1 MDTGSDPPGP
11 DARLRRPPPAPP
23 PSSGGRAFR
32 RDDWTLFRNLPTL
45 AQKAGVPVERLPRV
59 VLKELVDNAYDAV
72 DAVADGDGDDD
83 EGDRVRWGLL
93 KRENGFFV
101 EDDGSGMGAPEQ
113 VAELFSINRPLC
125 SSKLLRLP
133 TRGALGN
140 GLRVVAGA
148 VLATGGSLV
157 VSTSGRR
164 IRLVP
169 RDSDGKSTAEV
180 LDAWD
185 GVGTR
190 VEVRLGGSLR
200 VKWYDM
206 EFGLRAAVFVG
217 GKRYKGRT
225 SPYWFDS
232 DSFYE
237 LCRAAGTRSVRE
249 LVSTFDGCSGSRKAG
264 ALAAGHHG
272 RLASSLTRDEAE
284 RLLSGLRAASKE
296 VRPQRLGYVGNTLA
310 QLPRAYKRL
319 TGTFSRRPGRGRIP
333 AEIPY
338 ALEAWAELTDDD
350 ESPEMLVSINRSPV
364 VADVEAR
371 HEKTGLIVHG
381 CGLGHRIEVGRRPV
395 RVWLNLTTPY
405 MPITSDGKEPDLRP
419 FLGEIYRAVKA
430 VARRAKRH
438 ARDEGGSGSRSET
451 KRGIIVAS
459 LGEAV
464 SKASG
469 GGKYRFSLRQ
479 LFYAVR
485 PYVLEQL
492 QEEPSYDYFS
502 QVVTDYEGEHG
513 DIPGMYRDNRGL
525 VYHPH
530 LRREI
535 PLGTRTVE
543 DYERPAWTFNKILY
557 CEKAGFFPIL
567 CAAEWP
573 ERHDCALLTSKGF
586 ASRAARDLLDLLGD
600 TDEEL
605 TFFCIHDADASGTL
619 IYQALQEGTR
629 ARPRRQVNV
638 VNLGLEPQEG
648 LAMGLPAERVAR
660 AGKKRL
666 PVADYVEAEMAEWL
680 QGNRIELNAM
690 TTPQFLAWLDEKFEE
705 HAQGKLVPPRSVLTA
720 RLEADVRGLVRRN
733 LTERILSEAHLEEQV
748 EAAFAARSSDVEARA
763 RRAEEVVRAA
773 LEERPEEH
781 WSAPVGRIA
790 EDLTRM

>member
-1 MDTGSDPPGP
+1 M
-11 DARLRRPPPAPP
+11 
-23 PSSGGRAFR
+23 
-32 RDDWTLFRNLPTL
+32 PTL

-59 VLKELVDNAYDAV
+59 VLKELVDNAHDAM
-72 DAVADGDGDDD
+72 DALPTGE
-83 EGDRVRWGLL
+83 EGGGVRWGLL
-93 KRENGFFV
+93 AGENGFFV
-101 EDDGSGMGAPEQ
+101 EDDGGGLGGPAE
-113 VAELFSINRPLC
+113 VAELFSVNRPLC

-157 VSTSGRR
+157 VSTGGRR
-164 IRLVP
+164 LRLVP
-169 RDSDGKSTAEV
+169 RDSDGKTAAEV
-180 LDAWD
+180 LGEW
-185 GVGTR
+185 GRVGTR

-200 VKWYDM
+200 VKQRD
-206 EFGLRAAVFVG
+206 LDLARRADLLACGV
-217 GKRYKGRT
+217 RYKGRT
-225 SPYWFDS
+225 SAFWFDA

-237 LCRAAGTRSVRE
+237 LCGAAGGRSVRE
-249 LVSTFDGCSGSRKAG
+249 LVSSFDGCTGRKAG
-264 ALAAGHHG
+264 ALAAG
-272 RLASSLTRDEAE
+272 RPRRASMLTRAEAE
-284 RLLSGLRAASKE
+284 QLLSELRHASKE
-296 VRPQRLGYVGNTLA
+296 VRPHRLGHVGNA
-310 QLPRAYKRL
+310 NARLPRAYKRL
-319 TGTFSRRPGRGRIP
+319 AGSFSRRPGRGRVR
-333 AEIPY
+333 AELPY
-338 ALEAWAELTDDD
+338 VLEAWAELADDGD
-350 ESPEMLVSINRSPV
+350 ERPEVLVSVNRSPV
-364 VADVEAR
+364 VADVRAR
-371 HEKTGLIVHG
+371 HEKTGLVVHG

-395 RVWLNLTTPY
+395 HVWLNLTTPY
-405 MPITSDGKEPDLRP
+405 MPITSDGKEPDLTP
-419 FLGEIYRAVKA
+419 FLDVIYRAVEV

-438 ARDEGGSGSRSET
+438 ARDDASPRSQSET
-451 KRGIIVAS
+451 KKGVILAS
-459 LGEAV
+459 LEEAA

-469 GGKYRFSLRQ
+469 DGEYRFSLRQ

-485 PYVLEQL
+485 PYVLDEL

-502 QVVTDYEGEHG
+502 QVVTDYEGERG
-513 DIPGMYRDNRGL
+513 DIPGMYRDNRGV

-567 CAAEWP
+567 CAAAWP

-638 VNLGLEPQEG
+638 VNLGLEPREG
-648 LAMGLPAERVAR
+648 LAMGLPAERASR

-666 PVADYVEAEMAEWL
+666 PVADYVDAEMTEWL

-690 TTPQFLAWLDEKFEE
+690 TTPQFLAWLDEKLEE
-705 HAQGKLVPPRSVLTA
+705 HGQGKLVPPQRVLAA
-720 RLEADVRGLVRRN
+720 RLEDDVRGLVRQN
-733 LTERILSEAHLEEQV
+733 LTERILQQARLDEQA
-748 EAAFAARSSDVEARA
+748 EAAFAALRA
-763 RRAEEVVRAA
+763 EVAERAARAEELVRAA

-790 EDLTRM
+790 EDLARPS